1 VLIHGAAAHRG
12 WWSRVAP
19 ILAERQPVVLLDLTG
34 HGGSDDRAWYDGDVW
49 AAEVAAVVR
58 QTCDGPAVLV
68 GHSMG
73 GLVAITA
80 AARTPELVA
89 GLVLVD
95 TRLPLQRPLGLPPLS
110 APVRSFRTP
119 EEALARF
126 RLLPAETSADP
137 GLLDAVARTGLVET
151 SEGWRWRYDRR
162 ARHRFTNDQVSR
174 ALAEVVAPTGYVYGA
189 ESAMGGPGSAAWI
202 EEVQGRRI
210 ERRSVP
216 GAHHHVPL
224 DRPVACA
231 DEVESVVNS
240 LPVRG

>member
-1 VLIHGAAAHRG
+1 
-12 WWSRVAP
+12 
-19 ILAERQPVVLLDLTG
+19 
-34 HGGSDDRAWYDGDVW
+34 
-49 AAEVAAVVR
+49 
-58 QTCDGPAVLV
+58 VLV

-80 AARTPELVA
+80 AARTPDLVA

-95 TRLPLQRPLGLPPLS
+95 TRLPLQRPPGLPPLS
-110 APVRSFRTP
+110 APVRSFGTP

-126 RLLPAETSADP
+126 RLLPAETTADP
-137 GLLDAVARTGLVET
+137 ALLDAVARAGLVET

-162 ARHRFTNDQVSR
+162 ARHRFTNDQVRR
-174 ALAEVVAPTGYVYGA
+174 ALAEVGAPIGYVHGA
-189 ESAMGGPGSAAWI
+189 DSAMGGPASVAWI
-202 EEVQGRRI
+202 EEVHGRRV

-231 DEVESVVNS
+231 DEVESIVHR
-240 LPVRG
+240 LLGHG